1 MHPHLTEEELKLIIE
16 GVEKVTSHYH
26 K

>member
-1 MHPHLTEEELKLIIE
+1 MHPHLTEDELKLIVE
-16 GVEKVTSHYH
+16 GVEKVTSHYY